1 MDLRY
6 PIGQFEWEGHSA
18 PEQRERWIQEI
29 KSLPEKLRA
38 AVQGLSQEQLN
49 VSYRDGGWSI
59 RQVVH
64 HLADSHMNSYI
75 RFKLALTED
84 NPTIKPYDEQK
95 WAAHQD
101 SLILDI
107 EASLVLL
114 DGMHA
119 RWGALLDIMDNGDY
133 LRTFYHPENQ
143 RKTSL
148 EYATGMYAWHGKHH
162 TAHITSARERLKF

>member
-1 MDLRY
+1 
-6 PIGQFEWEGHSA
+6 
-18 PEQRERWIQEI
+18 
-29 KSLPEKLRA
+29 
-38 AVQGLSQEQLN
+38 
-49 VSYRDGGWSI
+49 
-59 RQVVH
+59 VVH

-95 WAAHQD
+95 WAALQD

-119 RWGALLDIMDNGDY
+119 RWGALLDIMDNRDY

-148 EYATGMYAWHGKHH
+148 EYAMGMYAWHGKHH

>member
-6 PIGQFEWEGHSA
+6 PIGQFEWEGQST
-18 PEQRERWIQEI
+18 PEQRELWMQEI

-38 AVQGLSQEQLN
+38 AVQGLSQEQLSL
-49 VSYRDGGWSI
+49 SYRDGGWSI
-59 RQVVH
+59 RQIVH

-95 WAAHQD
+95 WAALQD
-101 SLILDI
+101 SLTLDVD
-107 EASLVLL
+107 ASLVLI
-114 DGMHA
+114 DGIHA
-119 RWGALLDIMDNGDY
+119 RWAALLNIMSNEDY
-133 LRTFYHPENQ
+133 LRTFYHPENRQ
-143 RKTSL
+143 KTSL